1 MNIFFGR
8 GFKRGVGYFC
18 MSTLCGFSLE
28 TFRFVERVRSVSPG
42 IPSFPENVLMSISIG
57 AYVGGVALV
66 RRTFLRSA
74 IGERFRLAELMACF
88 GMEKWSVFVIIGA
101 SNF

>member
-1 MNIFFGR
+1 
-8 GFKRGVGYFC
+8 
-18 MSTLCGFSLE
+18 MSTLYGFSLE

-57 AYVGGVALV
+57 TDVGGVALV